1 MIHSSPTRRSSELA
15 VRITGIRATSIR
27 WRRSE
32 NSAELANAFKV
43 FLNNDVL
50 AAADPYL
57 EPGVDPSRLTV
68 AAVLAHAGTRLD
80 SNSIHNPAARA
91 RIGLTLGRAWFGL
104 GVWDKARM
112 RLEAALA
119 DRSEEHTSELQSL
132 MRISYA
138 VFCLKKKNK

>member
-1 MIHSSPTRRSSELA
+1 MHILGRWALREKRLA
-15 VRITGIRATSIR
+15 AAIGIAFAVLITGILATSIL

-32 NSAELANAFKV
+32 NSAELANEVNA

-80 SNSIHNPAARA
+80 SNSIHNPEASD
-91 RIGLTLGRAWFGL
+91 RIGLTLGRAWFGQ
-104 GVWDKARM
+104 GGSGRATGRERVWKVGENAG
-112 RLEAALA
+112 
-119 DRSEEHTSELQSL
+119 
-132 MRISYA
+132 
-138 VFCLKKKNK
+138 

>member
-1 MIHSSPTRRSSELA
+1 MIRRPPRSTLTDHSFPTRRSSDL
-15 VRITGIRATSIR
+15 TSIL

-32 NSAELANAFKV
+32 NSAELANEVNA

-50 AAADPYL
+50 VAADPYL
-57 EPGVDPSRLTV
+57 EHGVDPSRLTV

-104 GVWDKARM
+104 GVWG
-112 RLEAALA
+112 
-119 DRSEEHTSELQSL
+119 SEEHTSGLQSL
-132 MRISYA
+132 MRTTYA
-138 VFCLKKKNK
+138 VLF

>member
-1 MIHSSPTRRSSELA
+1 MVYIRYCCYLFFFDGYGDHRDLHVLTHSFPTRRSSDL
-15 VRITGIRATSIR
+15 V
-27 WRRSE
+27 
-32 NSAELANAFKV
+32 NA

-119 DRSEEHTSELQSL
+119 DPLGTGRAH
-132 MRISYA
+132 
-138 VFCLKKKNK
+138 V